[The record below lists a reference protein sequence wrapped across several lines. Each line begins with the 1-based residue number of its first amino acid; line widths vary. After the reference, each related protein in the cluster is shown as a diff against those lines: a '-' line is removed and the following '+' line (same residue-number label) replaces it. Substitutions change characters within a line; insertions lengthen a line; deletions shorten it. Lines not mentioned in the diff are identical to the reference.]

1 MAIEPL
7 NEHPEFVE
15 LCAAFSWQAPA
26 EAELIRR
33 HAATCVS
40 CREKVEAF
48 LADGDSLMAELSDV
62 VVHESETDV
71 NLPWNWDETQA
82 EQKAVEGT
90 FVHAEYAEGEELS
103 LSLDDEE
110 PLRTIRLSKN
120 GHNARPAQQSR
131 RTKLELRRILLPAA
145 AVLLAIAAA
154 GISGYRFG
162 VSKAN
167 HQAPPAIASVSHAP
181 QSSGPDLQAV
191 LSDREELS
199 RRLTERDVSMARLVQ
214 EIKEQ
219 RAEIERLT
227 QDQQRLETAAH
238 RDEATRQGLASEKE
252 ALNAKL
258 EAAQA
263 ELAGTQEKFSK
274 AVTQSEEL
282 TAALKNRDTTIRDQ
296 DQTIQQQQDLLSK
309 DRDVRDLVTARNL
322 YVAEV
327 FDLDKD
333 AQIKKP
339 YARVFFTKDKSLIF
353 YGFDLDQQPGVRDAA
368 FQAWGN
374 RGHDRNKALNLG
386 FLYLDNAPNHR
397 WTLKLDNPE
406 TLKQIDAI
414 FITVEPKGGSAKPTG
429 KSVLFAS
436 LRLPPNHP

>member
-1 MAIEPL
+1 MAIDPL

-26 EAELIRR
+26 EAEPIRR
-33 HAATCVS
+33 HAATCGS
-40 CREKVEAF
+40 CREKVKAF
-48 LADGDSLMAELSDV
+48 LADGDSLMADLSDLI
-62 VVHESETDV
+62 VHKSETEV
-71 NLPWNWDETQA
+71 NLPWEWDARQA
-82 EQKAVEGT
+82 EQKAIEQT
-90 FVHAEYAEGEELS
+90 FVHAELGEGEKTS
-103 LSLDDEE
+103 LRLDEE
-110 PLRTIRLSKN
+110 EALMTIRLSTN
-120 GHNARPAQQSR
+120 GHRGQSAQQPGTR
-131 RTKLELRRILLPAA
+131 PGLRMILLPAA
-145 AVLLAIAAA
+145 AVLLVITAA
-154 GISGYRFG
+154 ISGYRFG

-167 HQAPPAIASVSHAP
+167 HQTPPAIASVSRAP

-191 LSDREELS
+191 LSDREELR
-199 RRLTERDVSMARLVQ
+199 RRLTERDASMARLVQ

-238 RDEATRQGLASEKE
+238 HDEATRQGLASEKD

-258 EAAQA
+258 EAAQV